1 MEDILASIRRILN
14 EEESPA
20 DTAVPD
26 EGAIEDDVLVLDES
40 MMVSAHEPWPEEPE
54 AELEP
59 EPPVA
64 QAEPSVAVLP
74 PTATEP
80 EPPNKG
86 TAAPTSRQ
94 ADPSDSS
101 AQLSDLM
108 APETAAAASSL
119 VGGLVRSL
127 TAGRNLQVYSRGP
140 TLEDLVRA
148 ELRPL
153 LKEWLDAN
161 LPPIVERL
169 VRTEIERVVGR
180 AVP

>member
-1 MEDILASIRRILN
+1 
-14 EEESPA
+14 
-20 DTAVPD
+20 
-26 EGAIEDDVLVLDES
+26 
-40 MMVSAHEPWPEEPE
+40 
-54 AELEP
+54 
-59 EPPVA
+59 VA
-64 QAEPSVAVLP
+64 ALR

-80 EPPNKG
+80 EPPNKS
-86 TAAPTSRQ
+86 TVAPTSRQ
-94 ADPSDSS
+94 ADPSGSS

-108 APETAAAASSL
+108 APETAAAATSL